1 MRAKVFVLVLGPFCN
16 WRLKIMKETLDIVI
30 YCNLIGREEC
40 RIGRIVLSFSI
51 FYPFTWV
58 KRNFY
63 KISFVYVFFNCF
75 FNFN

>member
-58 KRNFY
+58 KKNFY
-63 KISFVYVFFNCF
+63 KINFVYVFFNCF